1 MRRDSSGILLSEL
14 AHVIASLQRLVG
26 RTPGSFFSST
36 PWSLVMEVG
45 RDLVLMEVWPTPRLH
60 TIKRRPPAPKRP
72 LSFQGLLRARC
83 EGPILAFTHHDGD
96 RAFTL
101 RFATGS
107 LVVRL
112 YGRGGGM
119 WWMEESGAVAASDGP
134 CEPELD
140 PPPPMLPDATAP
152 RFAPLEGE
160 AWDEA
165 AGRWFGAVVAAN
177 ELADLRAHVLQRVDR
192 RRAQLRRLV
201 KNLEGDLEAALGA
214 PELRAD
220 ADCLAAELGRIRRGT
235 SRLEVPDIHRG
246 EGTRTLSLDPARS
259 PAETLSRM
267 YAKAG
272 RLERAQDEIITR
284 IQVAETEEA
293 HLGAARQTAAAATTD
308 QLRRLIRELKLPE
321 PQPPKPVAKTA
332 RAPWTTWTDG
342 DHHTVLV
349 GRDAPGNHRLVFRQA
364 RGRDL
369 WIHLRDRPSAHVVIP
384 VDRKGPPPEHV
395 VAFGVELALRSARI
409 PEGQSEDLRV
419 ARVADLRAVP
429 DGAPGEVSV
438 TRERVVR
445 ASPQPRAF
453 PQWIRQDA

>member
-1 MRRDSSGILLSEL
+1 MEF
-14 AHVIASLQRLVG
+14 G
-26 RTPGSFFSST
+26 REF
-36 PWSLVMEVG
+36 L
-45 RDLVLMEVWPTPRLH
+45 LMEVWPTPRLH
-60 TIKRRPPAPKRP
+60 TMKRRPAAPKRP

-83 EGPILAFTHHDGD
+83 AGPILAFTHHEGD
-96 RAFTL
+96 RSFTI
-101 RFATGS
+101 RFATGE

-112 YGRGGGM
+112 YGRGGGI
-119 WWMEESGAVAASDGP
+119 WWVEDGEAVAASDGP
-134 CEPELD
+134 CEPALE
-140 PPPPMLPDATAP
+140 PAPPMPPDAAPP
-152 RFAPLEGE
+152 RFVPSAGE
-160 AWDEA
+160 EWDRA
-165 AGRWFGAVVAAN
+165 AELWFGAVVAAN

-192 RRAQLRRLV
+192 RRSQLRRLV
-201 KNLEGDLEAALGA
+201 KNLETDLEAALGA
-214 PELRAD
+214 PELRAN
-220 ADCLAAELGRIRRGT
+220 ADCLAAELGRIRRGA
-235 SRLEVPDIHRG
+235 SRVEVPDIHRG
-246 EGTRTLSLDPARS
+246 EGTRTISLDPSRS

-284 IQVAETEEA
+284 IQVAESEE
-293 HLGAARQTAAAATTD
+293 HLLGAARETAAEASVEE
-308 QLRRLIRELKLPE
+308 LRKLIRELKLPE
-321 PQPPKPVAKTA
+321 PQPPKPAARTA

-342 DHHTVLV
+342 ENHTVLV
-349 GRDAPGNHRLVFRQA
+349 GRDAPGNHKLVFRQA

-409 PEGQSEDLRV
+409 PEGQSEDLRL

-445 ASPQPRAF
+445 ASPKPRGF